1 MKSISEPQPK
11 TRASERN
18 SEDREQD
25 GIEYKEEIEIET
37 QKMKTALL
45 RETGSVLQNRR
56 VKKSFWFLTFF
67 LGILIIFAVHFL
79 PEDLPV
85 REGEVS
91 PTTIK
96 ASQTIT
102 IEDSVKTAER
112 KKQAEEN
119 IKEIYILDRSILTR
133 MEQSLDDSFTV
144 LEGIINADSSSIEKI
159 KALEEKFSL
168 QESTVRAL
176 VSLDAEIIDSLQIEA
191 QNLLRNNWQNGVR
204 ESEVTAKKTELYNQ
218 IDLLNM
224 TVPYKNLLKSVFNQM
239 NFQANYLIDE
249 EATLKAK
256 KEASQNEG
264 VVMVELRKGQKI
276 VGEGELVTAEHIEIL
291 EALGYKRSAAP
302 YITLLGIT
310 IFTLLV
316 YILTVIYLKLYRKD
330 LYRKELNLLLLGLL
344 CFVSLLV
351 AHLISAINISSNPQI
366 AKLVGYLI
374 PVATCSML
382 IAILLDTTLAI
393 FMTALLSFYIG
404 ILTDYQLPYAITA
417 FVSGLVG
424 VYSVI
429 KFNQHFDWVKA
440 GLFISIANVVSISA
454 MGLMNNDEWFVL
466 LIGCSIGVVNGIVS
480 SIFAYGSL
488 PFLESGFK
496 VTTSVRLLE
505 LSNPNQPL
513 LKRLLVEAPGTYHH
527 SIMVG
532 NLAEAA
538 ADAVGADSLLVRVGA
553 FYHDIGKLKR
563 PYFFTENQL
572 GADNPHDK
580 LSPSLSALIITS
592 HLKDGLEIARQHN
605 LPPEVID
612 LIAQHHGTGL
622 VTYFYHK
629 ALEMGNSDSIKEEDY
644 RYQASKP
651 QSKEAAIIMLAD
663 SIEAAVRSMSTPN
676 AGKIEAQVRKMIK
689 ERLEDGQ
696 LDECALTF
704 KDLDLI
710 ATAFTRIL
718 SGVFH
723 TRIEY
728 PENVLEAM
736 KGGNLFNGDLNGESA
751 GENRDNS
758 TNGRSDLQSREGD

>member
-1 MKSISEPQPK
+1 M
-11 TRASERN
+11 
-18 SEDREQD
+18 
-25 GIEYKEEIEIET
+25 
-37 QKMKTALL
+37 L

-56 VKKSFWFLTFF
+56 VKKSFWFLAFF

-85 REGEVS
+85 KEGEVS

-102 IEDSVKTAER
+102 IEDAAKTAER

-133 MEQSLDDSFTV
+133 MEQSLNDSFTV
-144 LEGIINADSSSIEKI
+144 LEGIINADSSSMEKI

-168 QESTVRAL
+168 QEGTVRAL
-176 VSLDAEIIDSLQIEA
+176 VSLDDEIIDSLQVEA
-191 QNLLRNNWQNGVR
+191 QTLLRSNWQNGVR
-204 ESEVTAKKTELYNQ
+204 ESEVTTKKTELFNQ

-224 TVPYKNLLKSVFNQM
+224 TVPYKNLLKSVFNQV

-249 EATLKAK
+249 EATQKAK

-264 VVMVELRKGQKI
+264 VVMVEVRKGQKI
-276 VGEGELVTAEHIEIL
+276 VGEGELVTAEHIQIL
-291 EALGYKRSAAP
+291 EALGYKRSTAP

-310 IFTLLV
+310 VFTLLV
-316 YILTVIYLKLYRKD
+316 YILTVIYLKYYRKD
-330 LYRKELNLLLLGLL
+330 LYHKELNLLLLGLL

-351 AHLISAINISSNPQI
+351 AHLISVINISSNPQI

-374 PVATCSML
+374 PVATSSML

-393 FMTALLSFYIG
+393 FMTAVLSFYIG
-404 ILTDYQLPYAITA
+404 IFTDYQLPYAITA

-424 VYSVI
+424 VYSVV
-429 KFNQHFDWVKA
+429 KFSQHFDWVKA
-440 GLFISIANVVSISA
+440 GLFISIANVVSITA

-466 LIGCSIGVVNGIVS
+466 LIGCSIGVVNGILS

-527 SIMVG
+527 CIMVG

-592 HLKDGLEIARQHN
+592 HLKDGLEIARHYN

-663 SIEAAVRSMSTPN
+663 SIEAAVRSMSTSN

-736 KGGNLFNGDLNGESA
+736 KGGNLLNGDLNGESA

-758 TNGRSDLQSREGD
+758 TNGGSDSQSREGD